1 MSDLMLFHGKT
12 GDALLSLQEAIK
24 EGSTKFD
31 NPVDAHKHVVKNQLI
46 PDHVDNKCTA
56 YYKASSLGVDI
67 DLDGGSKKSKAKKND
82 AKQEDKSESK

>member
-1 MSDLMLFHGKT
+1 MSDFMLFHGKT
-12 GDALLSLQEAIK
+12 GEALLSLQEAIK

-46 PDHVDNKCTA
+46 PGHVDNKCTA

-67 DLDGGSKKSKAKKND
+67 DVDGSGGKKASKSKKDETKK
-82 AKQEDKSESK
+82 